1 MRPIKFRGKRVDT
14 DEWIYGDLLTSN
26 GTECEIS
33 DWDKVDYSRY
43 DVIPETVGQFTGYL
57 DENKQEVYEDDIV
70 RCIDPDG
77 EEYVTT
83 VRHDGGAFAIDVVSC
98 DYDYSAIGWAI
109 DVDVEEMRV
118 IGNIYDNPELLEG
131 GEK

>member
-14 DEWIYGDLLTSN
+14 GEWIYGDLLTSN

>member
-1 MRPIKFRGKRVDT
+1 MRVIKFRGKRIDNGK
-14 DEWIYGDLLTSN
+14 WIYGDLLTSN

-33 DWDKVDYSRY
+33 DWNTVDYSRF

-57 DENKQEVYEDDIV
+57 DENKQEIYEGDIV
-70 RCIDPDG
+70 CCIDAEG

-83 VRHDGGAFAIDVVSC
+83 VRCDGGVLVIDVNLC

-109 DVDVEEMRV
+109 GADVEEIHV
-118 IGNIYDNPELLEG
+118 IGNIQDKLTELL
-131 GEK
+131 K